1 MKRIEDPFD
10 YQAII
15 EGKKEDKKN
24 EDIKQEDEMLQKN
37 KNNKKIKNNKKQ
49 QKKKKKDSKDE
60 DVKNKKEKYY
70 YPPDEIELA
79 RYEKFKENHSNCR
92 LTYLKEIGIPKFKD
106 PFPLEI
112 EKNQF
117 GYATKCICNFCKQY
131 ADITNYE
138 LF

>member
-1 MKRIEDPFD
+1 MRRTKDPFD

-24 EDIKQEDEMLQKN
+24 EDIKQEDEKNKKNKKKQKN
-37 KNNKKIKNNKKQ
+37 KKKKNNE
-49 QKKKKKDSKDE
+49 DE
-60 DVKNKKEKYY
+60 KNEKNKKEKEY

-79 RYEKFKENHSNCR
+79 RYEKFKENHANCR

-112 EKNQF
+112 ERNQF
-117 GYATKCICNFCKQY
+117 GYGTNCICNYCKQY

-138 LF
+138 LW